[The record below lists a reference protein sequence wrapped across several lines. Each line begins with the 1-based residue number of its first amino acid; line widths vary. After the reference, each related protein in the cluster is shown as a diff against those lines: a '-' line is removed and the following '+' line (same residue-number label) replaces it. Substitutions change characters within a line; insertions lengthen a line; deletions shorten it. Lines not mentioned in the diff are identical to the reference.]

1 MRACHFWRQ
10 HRRRPLH
17 RPGGCRQ
24 PVGQALPGPFDEAG
38 LQTFSAY
45 DFKGNVLDKARQVI
59 ADAQLMHVFDGPP
72 PNWQVPPLQL
82 DWQPPQGISLAQ
94 YADQLLDA
102 TLYQTTLAYDALDR
116 AKLLRYP
123 QDVDGDRKE
132 LRPWYNRAGALE
144 RVELDGAT
152 YVNWIAYNAKG
163 QRTLIAYGNGI
174 MTRQAYDPYT
184 FRLARLRTESFTT
197 PTALSFHPAGGTLQ
211 DFAYMYDLAGNI
223 LGIQERTPGCGVR
236 NNPDAGQE
244 SDAGLAQL
252 LVAGDALVRSFT
264 YDPLYRLLTATGREC
279 SDIPSPR
286 PWTDDPPL
294 WLRLRAT
301 GYSESR
307 QCASADNALSRR
319 VCLRPCGQYAEHGAP
334 QRLVW
339 MYGPAPSAWA
349 VWLRSSGI
357 RSGQRTLVLQVSG
370 RTHLATT

>member
-1 MRACHFWRQ
+1 MDAAGNPIEQRDGKGALLLQEYDVLNRQ
-10 HRRRPLH
+10 VRRWARNGTDL
-17 RPGGCRQ
+17 
-24 PVGQALPGPFDEAG
+24 PVTLREHAIFGDSTDAGLSTAQAAAANLLGRLYQGFDEAG

-45 DFKGNVLDKARQVI
+45 DFKGNVLEKARQVI

-123 QDVDGDRKE
+123 QDVDGNRKE

-279 SDIPSPR
+279 STFQAPGHGLTI
-286 PWTDDPPL
+286 L
-294 WLRLRAT
+294 AV
-301 GYSESR
+301 
-307 QCASADNALSRR
+307 ASAPGDR
-319 VCLRPCGQYAEHGAP
+319 VLRIKTMR
-334 QRLVW
+334 QR
-339 MYGPAPSAWA
+339 
-349 VWLRSSGI
+349 
-357 RSGQRTLVLQVSG
+357 
-370 RTHLATT
+370 